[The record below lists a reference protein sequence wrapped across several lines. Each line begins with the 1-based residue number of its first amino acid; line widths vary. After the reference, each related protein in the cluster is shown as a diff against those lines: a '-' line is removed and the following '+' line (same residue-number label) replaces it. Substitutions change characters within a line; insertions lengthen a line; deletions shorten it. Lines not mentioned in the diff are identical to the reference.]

1 MSTTLA
7 ENYSKSNPSRP
18 PYKIILANDGETTYC
33 DCPGWKMSPGPDKT
47 CSHLRAFVAG
57 QLGTPVAV
65 QKKMGKVT
73 TSADLQAAVALAVAT
88 INRRKK

>member
-1 MSTTLA
+1 MSTVLDT
-7 ENYSKSNPSRP
+7 NQSKSNPLKT
-18 PYKIILANDGETTYC
+18 YDIILANDGVTTYC

-88 INRRKK
+88 INGRK

>member
-7 ENYSKSNPSRP
+7 ENYSKSNPSKP
-18 PYKIILANDGETTYC
+18 PYRIILANDGVTTYC

-47 CSHLRAFVAG
+47 CSHLRSFVAG
-57 QLGTPVAV
+57 QLGTPPAVA
-65 QKKMGKVT
+65 KTIKIT
-73 TSADLQAAVALAVAT
+73 TRVDLQKAVEIAVAT